1 MGLVFWFVVPTAP
14 VEEFDEEDDLPLAR
28 LVEKIRETGFPIEE
42 DDLHLYL
49 DVDSELATH
58 EMMSDEAI
66 IREVRGVAEEEEEEE
81 EEEDAPGAPGAP
93 APPPTPLLTV
103 NKAMEMLQQLRAF
116 ANHHSAPEQHLN
128 ELMGFEG
135 FVQDVSSV
143 TFKQKTIKDF
153 FK

>member
-1 MGLVFWFVVPTAP
+1 MVPTAP

-116 ANHHSAPEQHLN
+116 ANHHAATEEHQN
-128 ELMGFEG
+128 ELMAFEG
-135 FVQDVSSV
+135 FVQEVSSV